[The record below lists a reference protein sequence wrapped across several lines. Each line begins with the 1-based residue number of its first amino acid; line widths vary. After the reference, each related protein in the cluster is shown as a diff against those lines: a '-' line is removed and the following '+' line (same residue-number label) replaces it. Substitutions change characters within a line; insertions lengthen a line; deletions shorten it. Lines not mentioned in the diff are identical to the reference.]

1 MRPDDPALT
10 GNQFMQRFSTKFKAG
25 VSAVAVLAVL
35 FGVYG
40 FRKLQALAADPDGE
54 KNCGPPMPRIR
65 ARPTW
70 TRSRRLRRC
79 RVKWSQLGGANQ

>member
-1 MRPDDPALT
+1 
-10 GNQFMQRFSTKFKAG
+10 MQKFSTKFKAG

-54 KNCGPPMPRIR
+54 KNCRTANNEDQGKADLEKKEVIALIAYLKRLGRDLHHPS
-65 ARPTW
+65 PT
-70 TRSRRLRRC
+70 TTAA
-79 RVKWSQLGGANQ
+79 GH

>member
-1 MRPDDPALT
+1 
-10 GNQFMQRFSTKFKAG
+10 MQKFSTKFKAG

-54 KNCGPPMPRIR
+54 KNCRTANNEIKV
-65 ARPTW
+65 RPTW
-70 TRSRRLRRC
+70 RRSRRLRRC
-79 RVKWSQLGGANQ
+79 RG